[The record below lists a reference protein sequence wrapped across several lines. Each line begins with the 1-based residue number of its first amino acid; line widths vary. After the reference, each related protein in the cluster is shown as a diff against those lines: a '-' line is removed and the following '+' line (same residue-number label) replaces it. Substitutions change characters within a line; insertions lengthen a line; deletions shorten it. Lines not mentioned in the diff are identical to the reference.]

1 LQREGAGNDKTFFMQ
16 FNRRDLSNEQ
26 LVDIYK
32 NLLWPR
38 LIEEKM
44 LLLLRQGKISKW
56 FSGIGQEA
64 IAVGA
69 TMALQADEWIM
80 PLHRNL
86 GVFTSRNMPL
96 HKLFMQWQGA
106 QEGYSKGRERS
117 FHFGSNEHHI
127 CGMISHLGPQLA
139 IADGVALAY
148 KLKQQQKVSLAFTG
162 EGGTSEGDFHEALN
176 VAAVWDLPVIFIIE
190 NNGYGLSTPVSE
202 QYRCAQLTD
211 RAKGYGMESVVIDGN
226 NVLTVYDTVMGVRDY
241 CIKNQKP
248 YLIECMT
255 FRMRGHE
262 EASGT
267 KYVPPELFEQWKI
280 KDPIKNFETFLI
292 AGRVLSTDDIETI
305 HEEQKQK
312 IEYELKIGF
321 NTKPIVTDNE
331 QELDDVYKAPSG
343 SPPKESGVLRTSGG
357 VTHAQPSLVENTYRS
372 LSGSSSR
379 RFPAPGAP
387 SHREPLGMG
396 SPSGGETHRQ
406 PSLIQNVHNQSG
418 FSLGSV
424 SAAGGPSQREGSGMG
439 LRFIDAIKQGLHQSM
454 QKHPNLILMGQDI
467 AEYGGAFKITEG
479 FVNEF
484 GKERVRNTPLCESA
498 IVGTALGLS
507 LEGFK
512 SVMEMQFADF
522 VTVGFN
528 QIINNLAKIHYRWGQ
543 DADVVIRMPTGAG
556 VGAGPFHSQSNEAWF
571 VHTPGLKVVYP
582 STPHDAKGLLIAA
595 INDPNPVMYFE
606 HKALYRSVSGAVPN
620 DYFEVEIGK
629 ARQVQTGDDISIIT
643 YGAGVHWAE
652 DYASGHTDVS
662 FDILDLRTLL
672 PLDHDAIAASV
683 KRTGKVLVLHEDT
696 LTGGIGGEIA
706 AWIAENCF
714 QYLDAPVMRC
724 ASLDTPIPFNS
735 ELEKN
740 FLAKARLHD
749 YIQKLLSY

>member
-1 LQREGAGNDKTFFMQ
+1 MEFK
-16 FNRRDLSNEQ
+16 RRDLTDDQ
-26 LVDIYK
+26 LIQIYK

-44 LLLLRQGKISKW
+44 LVLLRQGKISKW
-56 FSGIGQEA
+56 FSGIGQEG

-69 TMALQADEWIM
+69 TIALQKDEWIM

-96 HKLFMQWQGA
+96 HKLFKQWQGS
-106 QEGYSKGRERS
+106 QDGYSKGRERS
-117 FHFGSNEHHI
+117 FHFGTKEHHI

-148 KLKQQQKVSLAFTG
+148 KLKKENKVSLAFTG

-202 QYRCAQLTD
+202 QYRCAQLAD

-226 NVLTVYDTVMGVRDY
+226 NVLSVYDTVKGVREY
-241 CIKNQKP
+241 CIRNQKP

-267 KYVPPELFEQWKI
+267 KYIPKELFEEWSF

-292 AGRVLSTDDIETI
+292 AGRVLSSEKIENI
-305 HEEQKQK
+305 REEQKQK
-312 IEYELKIGF
+312 IESELKIGF
-321 NTKPIVTDNE
+321 DSKPIVVKTEDELREVYAARPGPYPSLPRTEEGTANTKPWLNQDANNLSTT
-331 QELDDVYKAPSG
+331 
-343 SPPKESGVLRTSGG
+343 PKSKVST
-357 VTHAQPSLVENTYRS
+357 
-372 LSGSSSR
+372 SGSSPVGGSR
-379 RFPAPGAP
+379 KRA
-387 SHREPLGMG
+387 E
-396 SPSGGETHRQ
+396 
-406 PSLIQNVHNQSG
+406 
-418 FSLGSV
+418 
-424 SAAGGPSQREGSGMG
+424 
-439 LRFIDAIKQGLHQSM
+439 LRFIDAIKEALHQSM
-454 QKHPNLILMGQDI
+454 QKHSNLILMGQDI

-479 FVNEF
+479 FLNEF

-498 IVGTALGLS
+498 IVGACLGMS

-512 SVMEMQFADF
+512 TVMEMQFADF
-522 VTVGFN
+522 VSVGFN
-528 QIINNLAKIHYRWGQ
+528 QIVNNLAKIHYRWGQ
-543 DADVVIRMPTGAG
+543 NADVVIRMPTGAG

-582 STPHDAKGLLIAA
+582 STPADAKGMLIAA

-606 HKALYRSVSGAVPN
+606 HKALYRSVSSAVPEE
-620 DYFEVEIGK
+620 YFEIEIGK
-629 ARQVQTGDDISIIT
+629 ARQVQTGNEISIIT

-652 DYASGHTDVS
+652 DYASEHTDIS

-672 PLDHDAIAASV
+672 PLDYDAIAASV
-683 KRTGKVLVLHEDT
+683 KRTGKVLLLHEDT

-706 AWIAENCF
+706 AWIAEHCF
-714 QYLDAPVMRC
+714 EHLDAPVMRC
-724 ASLDTPIPFNS
+724 TSLDSPVPFNI
-735 ELEKN
+735 ELEQN
-740 FLAKARLHD
+740 FLARARLD
-749 YIQKLLSY
+749 EYIQKLMSY